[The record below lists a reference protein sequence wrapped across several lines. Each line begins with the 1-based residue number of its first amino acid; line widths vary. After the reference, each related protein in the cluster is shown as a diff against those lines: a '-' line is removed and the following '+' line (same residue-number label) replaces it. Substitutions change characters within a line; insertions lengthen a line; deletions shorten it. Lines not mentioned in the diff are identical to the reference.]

1 MIVVLEGPVFCD
13 RTVIFER
20 PMFYDCGPRRA
31 CGV

>member
-13 RTVIFER
+13 RIVIFER
-20 PMFYDCGPRRA
+20 PVFCDCGPREA